1 MGGLLSFC
9 FLPPGP
15 QPDGTPGPLPVAP
28 FQLTWN
34 RSVGV
39 AVAAVLAVLLHA
51 ALLVWFINRP
61 APLSFTQA
69 APLPMI
75 DITLAAPPAPPVS
88 QPDVPPP
95 PIPPKE
101 MKKPELKPEK
111 KPKPKPKSEVKQ
123 KVVKPAEPKEE
134 VQEAAPPAPPAPP
147 LPRQDKPAAPRN
159 EPYTPASSDANYL
172 HNPRPVYPGI
182 ARQRHWEGLVLLKV
196 YVTPEG
202 HCGQLAVARSSGH
215 EVLDESA
222 MDAVREWRFVSAK
235 RGSTPV
241 ASWVTVPIEF
251 NLE

>member
-1 MGGLLSFC
+1 MSFC
-9 FLPPGP
+9 FLPVSP
-15 QPDGTPGPLPVAP
+15 QPGGTPGPMPVAQFP
-28 FQLTWN
+28 ESWN
-34 RSVGV
+34 RSLGV
-39 AVAAVLAVLLHA
+39 AAAAVAAALLHGA
-51 ALLVWFINRP
+51 MMLWYINRP
-61 APLSFTQA
+61 EPVSFTAA

-75 DITLAAPPAPPVS
+75 DIALAAPPAPPVT
-88 QPDVPPP
+88 QPDLPPP
-95 PIPPKE
+95 PVPPKE
-101 MKKPELKPEK
+101 IKKPEVKPEK

-134 VQEAAPPAPPAPP
+134 TQEAAPPAPPAPP
-147 LPRQDKPAAPRN
+147 LPKPDKPAAPRN

-182 ARQRHWEGLVLLKV
+182 ARQRHWEGLVMLRV
-196 YVTPEG
+196 YVTPDG
-202 HCGQLAVARSSGH
+202 HCGELSVARSSGH

-222 MDAVREWRFVSAK
+222 MEAVRRWQFVSAK